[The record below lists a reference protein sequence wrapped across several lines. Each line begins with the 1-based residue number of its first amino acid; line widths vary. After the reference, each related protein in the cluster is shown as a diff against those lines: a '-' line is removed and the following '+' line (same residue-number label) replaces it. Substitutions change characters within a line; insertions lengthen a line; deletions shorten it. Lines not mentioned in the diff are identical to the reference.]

1 MDPILTS
8 SVRNKRVKNFLIQQV
23 YLRSYFLLH
32 YLLSSCTLG
41 KQKRL
46 RKHTWKNKKLFDNWI
61 LYVCVCAY
69 MSTEW
74 LVQKNTQ
81 NIRENCCLSNFR
93 SFCSCF
99 SFLPLSL
106 FMRSSPSFRKF
117 CYGSFYWKMPITLI
131 PIKTHFEFRK
141 TPYINFIVK
150 WHRNLFAF
158 EIDLIWSNRTS
169 WVNFEFMLMT

>member
-61 LYVCVCAY
+61 SYVCLPI
-69 MSTEW
+69 W
-74 LVQKNTQ
+74 VQHDLYKR
-81 NIRENCCLSNFR
+81 IHKIFEKIVVYLIFAPSVVV
-93 SFCSCF
+93 
-99 SFLPLSL
+99 FLFFL
-106 FMRSSPSFRKF
+106 FPFLCGHHRLLGKF

-141 TPYINFIVK
+141 TPFRAEDNWKLVRIYF
-150 WHRNLFAF
+150 LYY
-158 EIDLIWSNRTS
+158 
-169 WVNFEFMLMT
+169 

>member
-1 MDPILTS
+1 MIIG
-8 SVRNKRVKNFLIQQV
+8 F
-23 YLRSYFLLH
+23 
-32 YLLSSCTLG
+32 CM
-41 KQKRL
+41 
-46 RKHTWKNKKLFDNWI
+46 
-61 LYVCVCAY
+61 CVCAY

-141 TPYINFIVK
+141 TPFRAEDNWTLVNIYFSYSYSNFILK
-150 WHRNLFAF
+150 WHCNCFVF

-169 WVNFEFMLMT
+169 WLHFEFVLMN